1 MDWEYSEPLNGALL
15 AASKNT
21 NDLTGIGGL
30 GSTFGKTSLYSN
42 YYSDY
47 DPLISR
53 YKARAAYFNRPT
65 DPLLFDDFDDLT
77 LEVEAN
83 SILSSRYRPSNQTR
97 YIPSYYDL
105 NKTSFNNNNNNNA
118 NNGLINN
125 ANNILDNDDFDD
137 NINNTKASI
146 PQQPPGLRNKNNNNN
161 INFKNNNSKLNPK
174 LASQLQPRLNNNNNN
189 NNTNTNANI
198 QSNLNN
204 SSPIIYQQK
213 FQPIPFN
220 QPASNH
226 SNILV
231 NASNPNLQIQA
242 HNSQQQ
248 RFLQYQQRI
257 MQQQQQQQQQQPQLQ
272 SNEGLSE
279 LEILKIK
286 QQQDR
291 QQLLAA
297 IANNQVGPKSNN
309 SINNDAQNNLNYN
322 ANLFRQYNKQYSE
335 TSIPSTNADPLNS
348 NSPTPPMLTNRS
360 YRNPFEKTTKV
371 QQQQNNNQQKNQ
383 LKPSQRNNQQNS
395 EDQNEQG
402 MF

>member
-21 NDLTGIGGL
+21 NDLSGIGSL
-30 GSTFGKTSLYSN
+30 GGTFGKTSLYSN

-53 YKARAAYFNRPT
+53 YKARASYFNRPT
-65 DPLLFDDFDDLT
+65 DPLLFDDLDDLT

-97 YIPSYYDL
+97 YVPSYYDI
-105 NKTSFNNNNNNNA
+105 NKTSFNNA

-125 ANNILDNDDFDD
+125 QNNILDNDDYDS
-137 NINNTKASI
+137 NNRAQI
-146 PQQPPGLRNKNNNNN
+146 QQQPPGTKNKNNNNN
-161 INFKNNNSKLNPK
+161 NVNFKANNTKLNPK
-174 LASQLQPRLNNNNNN
+174 LANQLQPRLNNNANNN
-189 NNTNTNANI
+189 QSI
-198 QSNLNN
+198 QSNINN
-204 SSPIIYQQK
+204 SSPLTYQQK

-248 RFLQYQQRI
+248 RFLQYQQR
-257 MQQQQQQQQQQPQLQ
+257 MLQQQQQQQQQQPQLQ
-272 SNEGLSE
+272 PNEGLSE

-309 SINNDAQNNLNYN
+309 SINNDSQNNQLNNNLNYN
-322 ANLFRQYNKQYSE
+322 GNLFRQYNKQYSE
-335 TSIPSTNADPLNS
+335 ASIPSTNADPLNS

-360 YRNPFEKTTKV
+360 YRIPFEKTTKT
-371 QQQQNNNQQKNQ
+371 QQQNNNQQRNHP
-383 LKPSQRNNQQNS
+383 KPSQRNNQQNGD
-395 EDQNEQG
+395 DQNEQG
-402 MF
+402 MFVLI